1 MRNLGRSIGSEDQF
15 PAATRAGGQGLA
27 AVRLPRVAAWTPDL
41 GLLRAVGATAGGLS
55 GQLRT
60 AYAGESNCLLETEG
74 RGASNGALREL
85 IPAQCPGCQ
94 WSETSESTGQRR
106 E

>member
-15 PAATRAGGQGLA
+15 PAATRAGGHVTGGC
-27 AVRLPRVAAWTPDL
+27 AVASVTAWTPVA
-41 GLLRAVGATAGGLS
+41 GCRCGVGVTAGSLS

-60 AYAGESNCLLETEG
+60 VYAGESNCLLETEG
-74 RGASNGALREL
+74 CGASNGALRKL